1 MTTEGL
7 MFNFV
12 IALSVFGMSVPTAV
26 QLIPQPQTG
35 DYFEVREIRLEY
47 PNRLYVDRVIKLP
60 VYISYHARVQ
70 ERVPGGWRTVCE
82 GRDGP
87 ILYDPSTVLDQPVTL
102 EWWTNG
108 KCATLP
114 EGQARVITT
123 WTPIGM
129 HPVTVIA
136 EAP

>member
-35 DYFEVREIRLEY
+35 DYFEVRDIALER
-47 PNRLYVDRVIKLP
+47 PDRLYVDRAIKRP
-60 VYISYHARVQ
+60 VDMSFRVRVQ

-87 ILYDPSTVLDQPVTL
+87 IHYDPGTVLDQPVTL

-108 KCATLP
+108 ECVTLP
-114 EGQARVITT
+114 EGPARVITS
-123 WTPIGM
+123 WTPLGM
-129 HPVTVIA
+129 NTVTVIA

>member
-1 MTTEGL
+1 MTTDGMFFSMALALTSIGAGL
-7 MFNFV
+7 
-12 IALSVFGMSVPTAV
+12 PAV
-26 QLIPQPQTG
+26 VNLIPQPQTG
-35 DYFEVREIRLEY
+35 DYFEVRDIALER
-47 PNRLYVDRVIKLP
+47 PDRLYVDRAIKRP
-60 VYISYHARVQ
+60 VDMSFRVRVQ

-87 ILYDPSTVLDQPVTL
+87 IHYDPGTVLDQPVTL

-108 KCATLP
+108 ECVTLP

-129 HPVTVIA
+129 DPVTVIA

>member
-35 DYFEVREIRLEY
+35 DYFEVRDIALER
-47 PNRLYVDRVIKLP
+47 PDRLYVDRAIKRP
-60 VYISYHARVQ
+60 VDMSFRVRVQ

-87 ILYDPSTVLDQPVTL
+87 IHYDPGTVLDQPVTL

-108 KCATLP
+108 ECVTLP
-114 EGQARVITT
+114 EGPARVITS
-123 WTPIGM
+123 WTPLGM
-129 HPVTVIA
+129 DTVTVIA